1 MGFRLPELLGS
12 WVQKEEFTDFS
23 YGLSHLTMSNYNILI
38 NLRDGLNNPI
48 TIPINLLKNAN
59 WARID
64 GDLLGCLLLKLISES
79 QNPSCY
85 YKDPKYSL
93 SNGGHGNSNSRIQF
107 LRFKTFLNFSNNL
120 WLFLTLDFIK
130 TFSHSPISMN
140 NILSYY
146 TLLGQYF
153 LERPD
158 DPLLPIYLLR
168 ANHINNLVYSLINRD
183 PPIIC
188 NTATK
193 EAMIQSIQSILCSP
207 QDMPHRKFSKLFHT
221 FQRKDKYPYS
231 LSHFQHMNDILAI
244 RIGFIFCSSFN
255 LFHPPNTS
263 YTIQSFINSISNSP
277 LTAKDANA
285 ANVFLVEFMQVFHP
299 PASEIQHLYDET
311 SLLGKR
317 LLLAL
322 PGSYQT
328 KDKHSS
334 IHWINEIIKDL
345 PPPLS
350 SPSSDTFSLLGPDM
364 AVFVVEALKRFAY
377 SSSILIGSTKYQP
390 TLVNLILSIPNP
402 SGARDYRKLLIKQ
415 STSSRKPASLDLN
428 PLTPTD
434 DPIKTIIRRTVDYA
448 SIHDDRMIIKWMTAL
463 DYGGPTR
470 EWLSRLNEWIMDGQ
484 NDILQSYNDSF
495 HRPRPFLHRD
505 IGKLL
510 GITLGKSFLAK
521 IKPLF
526 TIDPAFM
533 AEVILPMGEASMKT
547 VQKWNDIFFSTHFR
561 QLQEFKFYEPLS
573 PYCTEEECQK
583 MYCSSFEEEQYI
595 AKPESITFTSVEG
608 RSNMYW
614 GHCTASAT
622 AISFADPSQY
632 FKSDQEL
639 QWKDRGSV
647 FERYKQ
653 RSLEEFYYF
662 IASFRVALH
671 SILDYSL
678 IERWY
683 RLDSYEHLC
692 RNVLLHSFTAVQ
704 EDEGLVKHRLCSSVL
719 WMSGNSRR
727 WKTLFEL
734 LITEVLRYEEIV
746 RFLRLLTGLQ
756 PQQIEWDNGFQIKIA
771 MKAEEISPLTT
782 LGFVDH
788 DLCDCTIAENE
799 DAEDDGKEE
808 DDNDDK
814 EEENKDLLIDY
825 RRFKEIV
832 EEVNE
837 KLSLRL
843 GADTV
848 EASGG
853 PCRGGKVRLSKYCS
867 CFFQLNLG
875 FCDDEL
881 SFLHT
886 FLLSFNQSV
895 DQMHA

>member
-1 MGFRLPELLGS
+1 MGIRLPELLGS

-23 YGLSHLTMSNYNILI
+23 YGLSHLTMSNFNLLT
-38 NLRDGLNNPI
+38 NLRDGLNSHI
-48 TIPINLLKNAN
+48 TIPIHLLKNAN
-59 WARID
+59 WARIN

-85 YKDPKYSL
+85 HKDPNFSL
-93 SNGGHGNSNSRIQF
+93 SIGGHGNSNSRIQF
-107 LRFKTFLNFSNNL
+107 LRSKTFLNFSNNL

-130 TFSHSPISMN
+130 TFSHSSISMN

-153 LERPD
+153 IERPD
-158 DPLLPIYLLR
+158 DPLLSVYLLR
-168 ANHINNLVYSLINRD
+168 ANHVKNIVYSLINRD
-183 PPIIC
+183 PSIIC
-188 NTATK
+188 DTATK
-193 EAMIQSIQSILCSP
+193 EAMIQSIQRILCSP
-207 QDMPHRKFSKLFHT
+207 QERSYQKFSKLFHV
-221 FQRKDKYPYS
+221 FQRKDKYSYS
-231 LSHFQHMNDILAI
+231 LSYFQHMNDILAN

-255 LFHPPNTS
+255 LFYPPNTS

-299 PASEIQHLYDET
+299 LATEIQHLNDET

-317 LLLAL
+317 LLTAL

-334 IHWINEIIKDL
+334 IHWINEIIKDS
-345 PPPLS
+345 PPFS
-350 SPSSDTFSLLGPDM
+350 SSSSDPFSLLGPDM
-364 AVFVVEALKRFAY
+364 ALFVAEALKRFAY
-377 SSSILIGSTKYQP
+377 SSSILIGSIKYQP
-390 TLVNLILSIPNP
+390 TMVNLIFSIPNP
-402 SGARDYRKLLIKQ
+402 SVSKDYRKLLIKQ
-415 STSSRKPASLDLN
+415 STSSRKPASLNLN
-428 PLTPTD
+428 PSSPTD

-470 EWLSRLNEWIMDGQ
+470 EWLSRLNEWIVDGE
-484 NDILQSYNDSF
+484 NDILQPYNGSF

-526 TIDPAFM
+526 TIDPSFM
-533 AEVILPMGEASMKT
+533 TEVILPMPEASMET
-547 VQKWNDIFFSTHFR
+547 VQKWSAEFFSTHFR
-561 QLQEFKFYEPLS
+561 QLQEYKFYEPMN

-583 MYCSSFEEEQYI
+583 MYSSSFEEEVYI

-614 GHCTASAT
+614 GHCTT
-622 AISFADPSQY
+622 SFADPSHFY
-632 FKSDQEL
+632 KSDQEL
-639 QWKDRGSV
+639 QWNDRGPV

-653 RSLEEFYYF
+653 RSLEEFYHF
-662 IASFRVALH
+662 IASFRRALH

-678 IERWY
+678 IERWI
-683 RLDSYEHLC
+683 RLDRYQHLC
-692 RNVLLHSFTAVQ
+692 SNVLLKSFTAVQ
-704 EDEGLVKHRLCSSVL
+704 EDEGLVKHRLCSSVQ
-719 WMSGNSRR
+719 WMSSGSRR
-727 WKTLFEL
+727 WKTLFDL

-756 PQQIEWDNGFQIKIA
+756 PQQIEWDNGFVIKIV

-788 DLCDCTIAENE
+788 DLCDGAI
-799 DAEDDGKEE
+799 AEDDEKEYKE
-808 DDNDDK
+808 D
-814 EEENKDLLIDY
+814 KDLLIDY

-843 GADTV
+843 GADTAD
-848 EASGG
+848 ASGG
-853 PCRGGKVRLSKYCS
+853 PCRGGKVRLSKHCS

-886 FLLSFNQSV
+886 FLMSFNQSV